1 MYDFMLGNESQAL
14 VYLPMANYLNHD
26 CSAPHELLGHPHTVP
41 ALGDGGAHVGT
52 ICDGSATT
60 FLLTE
65 WVRERG
71 LFSIEQAVHML
82 TQRPASLYGFADRGV
97 LQVGKLAD
105 LNIIDLQALVILP
118 PHIARDLP
126 AGGKRFL
133 QGAQGYRYTIKSGQI
148 TYRDSMA
155 TDALPGRL
163 LKRSEQRAS

>member
-1 MYDFMLGNESQAL
+1 
-14 VYLPMANYLNHD
+14 
-26 CSAPHELLGHPHTVP
+26 
-41 ALGDGGAHVGT
+41 
-52 ICDGSATT
+52 
-60 FLLTE
+60 
-65 WVRERG
+65 
-71 LFSIEQAVHML
+71 ML

-105 LNIIDLQALVILP
+105 LNLIDLQALKILP

-163 LKRSEQRAS
+163 LKRSEHRVS

>member
-1 MYDFMLGNESQAL
+1 M
-14 VYLPMANYLNHD
+14 
-26 CSAPHELLGHPHTVP
+26 
-41 ALGDGGAHVGT
+41 
-52 ICDGSATT
+52 
-60 FLLTE
+60 
-65 WVRERG
+65 RERG

-105 LNIIDLQALVILP
+105 LNLIDLQALKILP

-163 LKRSEQRAS
+163 LKRSEHRVS